1 MMLPKVE
8 IRKIL
13 YTTDLS
19 ESARHAFAY
28 AASLANLYGAGIT
41 ILHVLTDD
49 PVMSMGII
57 SYIGEK
63 RWEEIRKRNEEYAK
77 QTLTGKRRDN
87 IPLINGLEQFC
98 EDAKADIG
106 EKTFITDEILVIRG
120 NPADIIVEES
130 EKRNCDLIVMGTHG
144 HGIIADAVM
153 GSTARQV
160 MRRSKKPVL
169 VVRLPDE
176 RSEK

>member
-63 RWEEIRKRNEEYAK
+63 QWEEIRKRNGNMQNRPLRAK
-77 QTLTGKRRDN
+77 
-87 IPLINGLEQFC
+87 
-98 EDAKADIG
+98 
-106 EKTFITDEILVIRG
+106 DETIFL
-120 NPADIIVEES
+120 
-130 EKRNCDLIVMGTHG
+130 L
-144 HGIIADAVM
+144 
-153 GSTARQV
+153 
-160 MRRSKKPVL
+160 
-169 VVRLPDE
+169 
-176 RSEK
+176 